1 MKKGLVLEGGAMRGM
16 FTAGVMDV
24 FMENGIT
31 FDGAIG
37 TSAGAAFG
45 CNYKSH
51 QIGRV
56 IRYNKKYCRDKRFVS
71 LHSLITTGDLY
82 GVDFAYRELPYEL
95 DIFDTETF
103 AASPMEFY
111 VTCTDVETGGAVYH
125 KCEKGDDEDLLWMR
139 ASASLPLASRIVN
152 AGGKRL
158 LDGGMADSIS
168 VKYLQSLGYD
178 RNVVILT
185 QPLDYEK
192 KKNKMLPVLK
202 LVYRK
207 YPGFIKALE
216 TRHERYNETLQY
228 IKNMEE
234 KGELYVIRPPHKL
247 EIGAVEHNPE
257 KLQNV
262 YEIGRREA
270 QKHLDGIKTFLSLR
284 KTPQGEGLND

>member
-24 FMENGIT
+24 LMENDIT

-71 LHSLITTGDLY
+71 LRSLITTGDLY
-82 GVDFAYRELPYEL
+82 GADFAYRELPREL
-95 DIFDTETF
+95 DIFDTDTF
-103 AASPMEFY
+103 SSSPMEFY
-111 VTCTDVETGGAVYH
+111 ITCTDVETGEAVYR

-139 ASASLPLASRIVN
+139 ASASLPLASRIVEI
-152 AGGKRL
+152 GERKFM
-158 LDGGMADSIS
+158 DGGMADSIS
-168 VKYLQSLGYD
+168 VKHLQSLGYD
-178 RNVVILT
+178 RNVVVLT

-192 KKNKMLPVLK
+192 KKNKLLPILK
-202 LVYRK
+202 LVYKK
-207 YPGFIKALE
+207 YPKFIKALE

-228 IKNMEE
+228 IKDSE
-234 KGELYVIRPPHKL
+234 KKKEIYVIRPPYKL
-247 EIGAVEHNPE
+247 EIGAVEHDPE
-257 KLQNV
+257 KLQKV
-262 YEIGRREA
+262 YDIGRREA
-270 QKHLDGIKTFLSLR
+270 EKKLDEIKEFL
-284 KTPQGEGLND
+284 NI

>member
-24 FMENGIT
+24 LMENDIT

-71 LHSLITTGDLY
+71 LRSLITTGDLY
-82 GVDFAYRELPYEL
+82 GADFAYRELPREL
-95 DIFDTETF
+95 DIFDTDTF
-103 AASPMEFY
+103 SSSPMEFY
-111 VTCTDVETGGAVYH
+111 ITCTDVETGEAVYR

-139 ASASLPLASRIVN
+139 ASASLPLASRIVEI
-152 AGGKRL
+152 GERKFM
-158 LDGGMADSIS
+158 DGGMADSIS
-168 VKYLQSLGYD
+168 VKHLQSLGYD
-178 RNVVILT
+178 RNVVVLT

-192 KKNKMLPVLK
+192 KKNKLLPILK
-202 LVYRK
+202 LVYKK
-207 YPGFIKALE
+207 YPKFIKALE

-228 IKNMEE
+228 IKDSE
-234 KGELYVIRPPHKL
+234 KKKEIYVIRPPYKL
-247 EIGAVEHNPE
+247 EIGAVEHDPE
-257 KLQNV
+257 KLQKV
-262 YEIGRREA
+262 YDIGRREA
-270 QKHLDGIKTFLSLR
+270 EKHIEEIKEFL
-284 KTPQGEGLND
+284 NV

>member
-1 MKKGLVLEGGAMRGM
+1 MKTGLVLEGGAMRGM
-16 FTAGVMDV
+16 FTAGVLDV
-24 FMENGIT
+24 LMENEIP

-82 GVDFAYRELPYEL
+82 GADFAYRELPYEL
-95 DIFDTETF
+95 DVFDTKTF
-103 AASPMEFY
+103 SSSPMEFY
-111 VTCTDVETGGAVYH
+111 VTCTDVETGQAVYH

-139 ASASLPLASRIVN
+139 ASASLPLASRIVK
-152 AGGKRL
+152 AGERSL

-168 VKYLQSLGYD
+168 VKHLQSLVYD
-178 RNVVILT
+178 RIVVILT
-185 QPLDYEK
+185 QPYDYEK
-192 KKNKMLPVLK
+192 KKNNLLPILK

-207 YPGFIKALE
+207 YPNFIKALE

-228 IKNMEE
+228 IKDLEN
-234 KGELYVIRPPHKL
+234 KGEIYVIRPPHKL
-247 EIGAVEHNPE
+247 PVGAVERNPE

-262 YEIGRREA
+262 YDIGRAEA
-270 QKHLDGIKTFLSLR
+270 EKYLDEIKKFL
-284 KTPQGEGLND
+284 NI

>member
-1 MKKGLVLEGGAMRGM
+1 MKTGLVLEGGAMRGM
-16 FTAGVMDV
+16 VSAGTIDV
-24 FMENGIT
+24 LMENDIA

-71 LHSLITTGDLY
+71 LRSLITTGDLY
-82 GVDFAYRELPYEL
+82 GADFAYRELPQVL
-95 DIFDTETF
+95 DIFDTKTF
-103 AASPMEFY
+103 ASSPMEFY
-111 VTCTDVETGGAVYH
+111 VTCTDIETGEAVYH

-139 ASASLPLASRIVN
+139 ASASLPLASRIVE

-158 LDGGMADSIS
+158 LDGGMADSIPL
-168 VKYLQSLGYD
+168 KHLQSLGYD
-178 RNVVILT
+178 RIVVVLT
-185 QPLDYEK
+185 QPVDYEK
-192 KKNKMLPVLK
+192 KKNKALPLLK

-207 YPGFIKALE
+207 YPNFIKALE

-228 IKNMEE
+228 IKELE
-234 KGELYVIRPPHKL
+234 KRGENYVIRPPKKL
-247 EIGAVEHNPE
+247 EVGAVEHNPE

-270 QKHLDGIKTFLSLR
+270 EKHLDEIKRFL
-284 KTPQGEGLND
+284 NI

>member
-1 MKKGLVLEGGAMRGM
+1 MKTGLVLEGGAMRGM
-16 FTAGVMDV
+16 FSAGVIDV
-24 FMENGIT
+24 LMENGIT

-82 GVDFAYRELPYEL
+82 GADFAYRQLPQEL
-95 DIFDTETF
+95 DIFDTDTF

-111 VTCTDVETGGAVYH
+111 ITCTDVETGEAVYH
-125 KCEKGDDEDLLWMR
+125 KCEKGDDWDLLWMR
-139 ASASLPLASRIVN
+139 ASASLPLASRIVEV
-152 AGGKRL
+152 GGRKL

-168 VKYLQSLGYD
+168 VKYLQYLGYD
-178 RNVVILT
+178 RIVVILT
-185 QPLDYEK
+185 QPYDYEK
-192 KKNKMLPVLK
+192 KKNKVLPILK

-207 YPGFIKALE
+207 YPDFIKALE

-228 IKNMEE
+228 IKDLEN
-234 KGELYVIRPPHKL
+234 KGEIYVVRPPEKL
-247 EIGAVEHNPE
+247 EIGAVEHNPDE
-257 KLQNV
+257 LQRV
-262 YEIGRREA
+262 YDIGRTEA
-270 QKHLDGIKTFLSLR
+270 KKQLDKMKEFL
-284 KTPQGEGLND
+284 K

>member
-24 FMENGIT
+24 LMENDIT

-71 LHSLITTGDLY
+71 LRSLITTGDLY
-82 GVDFAYRELPYEL
+82 GADFAYRELPREL
-95 DIFDTETF
+95 DIFDTDTF
-103 AASPMEFY
+103 SSSPMEFY
-111 VTCTDVETGGAVYH
+111 ITCTDVETGEAVYR

-139 ASASLPLASRIVN
+139 ASASLPLASRIVEI
-152 AGGKRL
+152 GERKFM
-158 LDGGMADSIS
+158 DGGMADSIS
-168 VKYLQSLGYD
+168 VKHLQSLGYD
-178 RNVVILT
+178 RNVVVLT

-192 KKNKMLPVLK
+192 KKNKLLPILK
-202 LVYRK
+202 LVYKK
-207 YPGFIKALE
+207 YPKFIKALE

-228 IKNMEE
+228 IKDSE
-234 KGELYVIRPPHKL
+234 KKKEIYVIRPPYKL
-247 EIGAVEHNPE
+247 EIGAVEHDPE
-257 KLQNV
+257 KLQKI
-262 YEIGRREA
+262 YDIGRREA
-270 QKHLDGIKTFLSLR
+270 EKHIEEIKEFL
-284 KTPQGEGLND
+284 NV

>member
-16 FTAGVMDV
+16 FTAGVIDV
-24 FMENGIT
+24 MMENNII

-82 GVDFAYRELPYEL
+82 GADFAYRELPYEL

-103 AASPMEFY
+103 SSSPMEFY
-111 VTCTDVETGGAVYH
+111 VTCTDLETGEAVYH
-125 KCEKGDDEDLLWMR
+125 KCEKGDDEDLMWMR
-139 ASASLPLASRIVN
+139 ASASLPLASRIVEV
-152 AGGKRL
+152 GGRKL

-168 VKYLQSLGYD
+168 VKYLQRLGYD

-185 QPLDYEK
+185 QPIDYEK
-192 KKNKMLPVLK
+192 KKNKALPILK
-202 LVYRK
+202 IVYKK
-207 YPGFIKALE
+207 YPNFIKALK

-228 IKNMEE
+228 IKDLEK
-234 KGELYVIRPPHKL
+234 KGEIYVIRPPHKI
-247 EIGAVEHNPE
+247 EVGAVEHNPE
-257 KLQNV
+257 KLQKV
-262 YEIGRREA
+262 YDIGRREA
-270 QKHLDGIKTFLSLR
+270 EKHLDELKRFL
-284 KTPQGEGLND
+284 NI